1 MIIKINNPKKSWGIQ
16 VKIVGLNIYQVEL
29 PMKEGAYSWSNQSFK
44 SFDSTV
50 VEIKTNEGILGYGEI
65 CPLGPSYLP
74 AYAEGARAGIK
85 KLSKSLMGQNPSN
98 LFKINSIMDQSLKGH
113 PYVKSA
119 IDIACWDILGKITNQ
134 PVYNLLGG
142 KLQDKIKLFKVISKD
157 TPEIMRDKLME
168 YQEKGFKQFQMKVG
182 EEPSLDI
189 KRIKLVSQKMID
201 GHILGADAN
210 CGWKQHQALRIVNAV
225 SGADIYLEQPC
236 LTYEEC
242 VNIRKHTALPLILD
256 ECINDIHSVTR
267 AYFDKSID
275 ILNLKIGRMGGL
287 TKSKLVRDLCIS
299 LGISLTIEDTWGSQI
314 GDAAIAHLAHSTPK
328 EYHFQSS
335 AFHEYTTIS
344 TAFGAPKI
352 EAGFMSCS
360 EDIGLG
366 IKPNFD
372 TLGKP
377 IATLSID

>member
-1 MIIKINNPKKSWGIQ
+1 M
-16 VKIVGLNIYQVEL
+16 KIVELNIYQVEL

-50 VEIKTNEGILGYGEI
+50 VEIKTNEGISGYGEI

-74 AYAEGARAGIK
+74 AYAEELSRYQ
-85 KLSKSLMGQNPSN
+85 KLSKSLIGQDPTN
-98 LFKINSIMDQSLKGH
+98 LYKMNSIMDQALKGH

-119 IDIACWDILGKITNQ
+119 IDTACWDILGKFTNQ

-157 TPEIMRDKLME
+157 APEIMSDKLME

-210 CGWKQHQALRIVNAV
+210 CGWKQHQALRVVNAV

-242 VNIRKHTALPLILD
+242 VNIRKHTDLPLILD
-256 ECINDIHSVTR
+256 ECIDDIHSLTR

-314 GDAAIAHLAHSTPK
+314 GDAAIAHLAHSTPRSIIFSHQLFMNIQPFLPHSVLLK
-328 EYHFQSS
+328 LRLVSCHV
-335 AFHEYTTIS
+335 A
-344 TAFGAPKI
+344 KI
-352 EAGFMSCS
+352 L
-360 EDIGLG
+360 DWGL
-366 IKPNFD
+366 NQ
-372 TLGKP
+372 TL
-377 IATLSID
+377 IL